1 MSTEEWS
8 RSLALNAVKDA
19 VAGLDGEYDDETQV
33 FFDVKYGDESLVV
46 TVTDATDDSLTEEF
60 IINFE

>member
-19 VAGLDGEYDDETQV
+19 VAGIDGEYDDENV
-33 FFDVKYGDESLVV
+33 EYFDVKYGDESLVV

-60 IINFE
+60 VINFE